1 MHYTQMI
8 QKPITVQTKSKPIHY
23 PVLIF
28 QKKKTYYPVFKFH
41 TALEICIWNK
51 KRKQICKTRNIPRQ
65 CGSLLAFPFSY
76 CFSLKKP
83 KYDLF
88 LHNFKFP
95 DKPRN
100 FFFFSLF
107 LTFLTQKANTSLQFF
122 PLNFQILCPPPFS
135 LSASFI

>member
-28 QKKKTYYPVFKFH
+28 QKKKP
-41 TALEICIWNK
+41 II
-51 KRKQICKTRNIPRQ
+51 
-65 CGSLLAFPFSY
+65 
-76 CFSLKKP
+76 
-83 KYDLF
+83 LF
-88 LHNFKFP
+88 LSFILPWKFVYGTRKGSKFARLGISLDNVDLSLP
-95 DKPRN
+95 FLFLTASHSKNPN
-100 FFFFSLF
+100 MISSFTILNSQINPEIFFFFSLF